1 MHNGELVSLFDQLYV
16 ASPVDDNIYG
26 HGAILA
32 EDGTV
37 FSFCGDDAS
46 APSGFI
52 TGATGVLLPDLRRQR
67 TFDFRSGNW
76 SYMDEPMRSDRFGP
90 SILRLVNGSLMIF
103 GGMSSPLSWSPNR
116 NIEIYNPGTPINTL
130 LPSPLIDATG
140 SPDYPKALIIP
151 GSGNVFVFSQ
161 DNYAILSKDTGLTV
175 EMPAWWSPDNGVTW
189 LPPVGPS
196 GRRSG
201 VYAAGNCLLPIHAS
215 RGYSAEF
222 ALFGGANSNDSNQT
236 ALNNVARI
244 LLTFTSSPK
253 QWTYDSDRM
262 PYGRVASD
270 CTLQPNG

>member
-1 MHNGELVSLFDQLYV
+1 
-16 ASPVDDNIYG
+16 
-26 HGAILA
+26 
-32 EDGTV
+32 
-37 FSFCGDDAS
+37 
-46 APSGFI
+46 
-52 TGATGVLLPDLRRQR
+52 
-67 TFDFRSGNW
+67 
-76 SYMDEPMRSDRFGP
+76 MRSDRFCP
-90 SILRLVNGSLMIF
+90 SVLRLMNGSLMIF

-130 LPSPLIDATG
+130 LPSPLIDTTG
-140 SPDYPKALIIP
+140 SSPDYPKALIIP
-151 GSGNVFVFSQ
+151 GTGNVFVFSQ

-201 VYAAGNCLLPIHAS
+201 VCAAGNCLLPIHAS

-270 CTLQPNG
+270 CTLQPNGKVLITNGARLGFSGGFIGGSNLYAAANGMLFDFAYMGRY